1 MPYMEYLFCDRCGDY
16 ARLNIDADSTIRAY
30 REEGREKV
38 AIVQP
43 TMIWD
48 YLVYNCEICGNKYQ
62 YTYRDVEE
70 KVRKYF
76 SSLSLEYKEYFDEV
90 IDRAEGREADILP
103 PIRPAQPT
111 AQVEDKASKVRSRV
125 KDLYTAKK

>member
-16 ARLNIDADSTIRAY
+16 ARLNIDPDATIRAY

-38 AIVQP
+38 AIIQP

-48 YLVYNCEICGNKYQ
+48 YLVYSCEICGNKYE

-90 IDRAEGREADILP
+90 IDRAEGRETEILP
-103 PIRPAQPT
+103 PIRSAQST
-111 AQVEDKASKVRSRV
+111 EQVEDKAAKVRSRV